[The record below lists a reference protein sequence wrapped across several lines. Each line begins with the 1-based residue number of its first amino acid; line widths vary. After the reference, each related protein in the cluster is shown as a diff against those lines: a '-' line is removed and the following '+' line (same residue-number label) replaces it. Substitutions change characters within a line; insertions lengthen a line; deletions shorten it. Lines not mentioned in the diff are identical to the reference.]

1 MKKDGKATCSFNL
14 VNGFFTA
21 FFNGFKELESESE
34 ARAAIA
40 NLGVVQVRSKCID
53 FCETF
58 VDSNGQVIRQSNSDG
73 IYSHVETYPPLVCI
87 SYEFIPSSGQV
98 DSGTEEIFRVRD
110 LGLLD

>member
-40 NLGVVQVRSKCID
+40 NLGVVQVRSSAL
-53 FCETF
+53 TF
-58 VDSNGQVIRQSNSDG
+58 VRHSLTVMDRSFDNRIQMG
-73 IYSHVETYPPLVCI
+73 
-87 SYEFIPSSGQV
+87 FIHMLKH
-98 DSGTEEIFRVRD
+98 I
-110 LGLLD
+110 LL